1 MTLIGVKDPSLSELP
16 LSFDS
21 KGQGPI
27 VKTAGVVLLIC
38 VLPFPDHAS
47 QVLKDH
53 LVPVK
58 NLMVVEETMS
68 SPGTSLTSLCLCCP
82 P

>member
-1 MTLIGVKDPSLSELP
+1 MTLVGVKDPSLSELP
-16 LSFDS
+16 LSFIS
-21 KGQGPI
+21 KGQGP
-27 VKTAGVVLLIC
+27 VVETAGVLLLIC

-58 NLMVVEETMS
+58 TLLVLE
-68 SPGTSLTSLCLCCP
+68 
-82 P
+82 